1 MRSSRALLTCAAIGA
16 LSGLLVIGLSPV
28 TSALALLSPPLY
40 ALVASVHMLGPLLAA
55 AWFRRP
61 GAATLTALVSGLVA
75 LAATTLG
82 PLLVLALVVPAAVM
96 DLVLWAAGRRRDRVD
111 AWVVTGLVG
120 GAVIAAI
127 TIPVIDGR
135 LLSPALVALVA
146 GARLLAV
153 TAVALGARALA
164 GRLSRAGLRPPPA

>member
-82 PLLVLALVVPAAVM
+82 PLLVLALVVPA
-96 DLVLWAAGRRRDRVD
+96 
-111 AWVVTGLVG
+111 
-120 GAVIAAI
+120 
-127 TIPVIDGR
+127 
-135 LLSPALVALVA
+135 
-146 GARLLAV
+146 
-153 TAVALGARALA
+153 
-164 GRLSRAGLRPPPA
+164 